1 LGSCGKFEEVQIGNE
16 RFNMFTECDNTKTT
30 TLVLRGGAG

>member
-1 LGSCGKFEEVQIGNE
+1 LGLCGKFEELQIGNE